1 MAKTRLALFLF
12 IALMGLSSFFPCHAA
27 TVKVEVIHSQ
37 DRYEP
42 GKRYPLFFRFIV
54 LSPWYIHGT
63 KEGEDPIIPTVM
75 RFKDAP
81 GVAVEQIRFPAPS
94 RVKFDYATRPVEV
107 FSGEVLV
114 SASLRVDDGASP
126 GEHVVAGNLSYQA
139 CSTGSCLPPEG
150 IPVPV
155 RVSIAAPGTLVSRIN
170 QDMFPPG
177 TTLQGAEEGIPGF
190 RPGAGFWLTLLALFL
205 GGLALNLTP
214 CIYPLIP
221 ITVSYFTARTEKRT
235 IPSILQA
242 LLYMIGLA
250 ATNAVLGLF
259 AALSGSMLGAALQSP
274 FVLLGVALV
283 LILLAASFF
292 GFWELRLP
300 AGFTRF
306 ASRNYGGYL
315 GSLFMGLTL
324 GIVAAP
330 CIGPFIL
337 GLLTYVAQKGDPF
350 LGFLY
355 FFVLSIGL
363 GLPLALLALFSR
375 ALQRLPLS
383 GDWMLWVR
391 KLMGWVLVGM
401 AAHMVG
407 PLIPSPM
414 GKAGLLGAVAAAAAV
429 HLGWLDRT
437 GLLHRRFLLCKKG
450 LGIALLL
457 GACLLLVYTGHERE
471 GIRWIPYDEAL
482 LARAAKEGRPV
493 MVDFYADWCIPCRA
507 LEKDVFRDPEVVRL
521 SRHFLTLR
529 LDLTTRRDSQREI
542 LSRYEVR
549 GVPTVV
555 FLDAEGR
562 ERKGSRIESLVER
575 EEFVRRAKE
584 SLLRHPRGKG
594 PVS

>member
-1 MAKTRLALFLF
+1 MIRTRLACLLFL
-12 IALMGLSSFFPCHAA
+12 ALLGFSSLFPCHAA
-27 TVKVEVIHSQ
+27 TVEVEVIHSQ
-37 DRYEP
+37 DRYGP
-42 GKRYPLFFRFIV
+42 GKSYPLLLRLKV
-54 LSPWYIHGT
+54 VTPWYIHGA

-75 RFKDAP
+75 RFRDVP
-81 GVAVEQIRFPAPS
+81 GVTVERIQFPRPS
-94 RVKFDYATRPVEV
+94 RVKFDYAPRPVEV
-107 FSGEVLV
+107 FSGEVMV
-114 SASLRVDDGASP
+114 SASLRVDDRAPP
-126 GEHVVAGNLSYQA
+126 GEHVVAGELSYQA
-139 CSTGSCLPPEG
+139 CSPDSCLPPEG

-155 RVSIAAPGTLVSRIN
+155 RVSIAAPGASFSRIN
-170 QDMFPPG
+170 QDLFVPKTARQG
-177 TTLQGAEEGIPGF
+177 TEEGIPGF

-235 IPSILQA
+235 VPSILQA

-259 AALSGSMLGAALQSP
+259 AALSGGMLGAALQST

-283 LILLAASFF
+283 LILMATSFF
-292 GFWELRLP
+292 GFWDLRLP

-330 CIGPFIL
+330 CIGPFVL

-363 GLPLALLALFSR
+363 GLPLALLALFSG

-391 KLMGWVLVGM
+391 KLMGWVLLGM
-401 AAHMVG
+401 ASHIVG
-407 PLIPSPM
+407 PLIPSSM
-414 GKAGLLGAVAAAAAV
+414 GKAGLLAAVAAAAAV
-429 HLGWLDRT
+429 HLGWIDRT
-437 GLLHRRFLLCKKG
+437 GLLHTRFLLFKKG

-457 GACLLLVYTGHERE
+457 GACLILVYTGYERE

-482 LARAAKEGRPV
+482 LAKAAKERRPV
-493 MVDFYADWCIPCRA
+493 MLDFYADWCIPCRE
-507 LEKDVFRDPEVVRL
+507 LEKHVFTDPEVVQL
-521 SRHFLTLR
+521 SRPFLTLR
-529 LDLTTRRDSQREI
+529 LDLTTRKDSQQQI
-542 LSRYEVR
+542 LSRYAIR

-562 ERKGSRIESLVER
+562 EQKGLRIESLVEK
-575 EEFVRRAKE
+575 EEFIRRARD
-584 SLLRHPRGKG
+584 LLMRHPKG
-594 PVS
+594 